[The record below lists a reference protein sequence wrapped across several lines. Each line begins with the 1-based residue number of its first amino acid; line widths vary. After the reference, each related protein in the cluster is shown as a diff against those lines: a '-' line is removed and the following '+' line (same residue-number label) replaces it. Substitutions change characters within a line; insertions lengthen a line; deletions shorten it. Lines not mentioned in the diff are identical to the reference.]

1 LWASL
6 QSARVAHTQVLVQAL
21 FWTGT
26 LVAAARL
33 LGLPLTRTV
42 ALLALWMFAIEVT
55 QQWVPGQLADI
66 TPVLFPVFWWWLWG
80 RWLASPSSL
89 HL

>member
-1 LWASL
+1 
-6 QSARVAHTQVLVQAL
+6 VAV
-21 FWTGT
+21 
-26 LVAAARL
+26 
-33 LGLPLTRTV
+33 
-42 ALLALWMFAIEVT
+42 LALWMFAIEVT

-66 TPVLFPVFWWWLWG
+66 APVLFPVFWWWLWG